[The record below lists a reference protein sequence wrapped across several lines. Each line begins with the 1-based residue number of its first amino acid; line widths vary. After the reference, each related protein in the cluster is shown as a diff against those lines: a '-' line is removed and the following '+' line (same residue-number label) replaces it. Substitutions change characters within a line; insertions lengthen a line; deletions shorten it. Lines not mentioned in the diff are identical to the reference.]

1 MGTYI
6 ILSRI
11 SPLSFQDPKDFG
23 KIAKTVSEK
32 IKGECPSITWKESY
46 ATTGRFDVI
55 DVVEAENLADVER
68 AAMIIRA
75 YGCASTETLV
85 ATPWRQFISEY

>member
-11 SPLSFQDPKDFG
+11 SPQSFNDPKDFG

-32 IKGECPSITWKESY
+32 IKGECPAVIWKESY
-46 ATTGRFDVI
+46 ATTGRFDVVDI
-55 DVVEAENLADVER
+55 VAAENLADVEK

-75 YGCASTETLV
+75 YGGASTETLV
-85 ATPWRQFISEY
+85 ATPWRQFLSDY